1 MNEEQWAAVTEG
13 IRFYGEVKDI
23 IRDGFTKVIRTDVTD
38 YSHPVGY
45 QAVLRT
51 LGDRALLL
59 VHTLEGGANPPIDD
73 LLEGWKITETYGSE
87 LDGDFR
93 GKAFLLKK

>member
-1 MNEEQWAAVTEG
+1 MKE
-13 IRFYGEVKDI
+13 I
-23 IRDGFTKVIRTDVTD
+23 IRDGFTKVIRTNVTD

-51 LGDRALLL
+51 LGDQALLL
-59 VHTLEGGANPPIDD
+59 VHTLEGGANPPIGD
-73 LLEGWKITETYGSE
+73 LLEGWEIEETYGSG

-93 GKAFLLKK
+93 GKAYLLIKQ